1 MYRLIGFEIYDFCKF
16 YQIFWT
22 PNGHKRLVGTVSKRG
37 ADVAR
42 VDQSR
47 ATTSFSPPTPPP
59 PSARSQPLQCAGVL
73 PPASHLPLARSHAPT
88 PARVGGQPA
97 RAIPLAPMAT
107 WGRYLSEF

>member
-1 MYRLIGFEIYDFCKF
+1 MYRLIGFEIYDFCKMF
-16 YQIFWT
+16 QIFWT
-22 PNGHKRLVGTVSKRG
+22 PNDHKRLVGTVSKRG

-59 PSARSQPLQCAGVL
+59 PARSQPLQYAGVL
-73 PPASHLPLARSHAPT
+73 PPASHLPLARSHTPT
-88 PARVGGQPA
+88 RARVGGQPA